1 MFVDLL
7 RWLHVIGAAVLL
19 GAGGG
24 IAYFMLMAHRTR
36 DPRLIAHVA
45 GTVVLAGT
53 FLTATAVLIQ
63 PLTGMLLA
71 VKIGWSLAEG
81 WLAIAMALYVL
92 TGLFCLPLLS
102 IQLRLRDLAQDAV
115 AADLPLGPE
124 YDRLFRI
131 WLACGITAFA
141 AVLAIIWLML
151 AKPSL
156 SLW

>member
-7 RWLHVIGAAVLL
+7 RWLHVIGATVLL

-24 IAYFMLMAHRTR
+24 IVYFMLMAHRTR

-71 VKIGWSLAEG
+71 VKNGWSLTEG
-81 WLAIAMALYVL
+81 WLAIAMALYML
-92 TGLFCLPLLS
+92 TGLLCLPVVS

-115 AADLPLGPE
+115 VAALPLGPE

-131 WLACGITAFA
+131 WLASGITAFA